1 MKALVYHGPRELVW
15 EETEDVHVGP
25 KDVRIAVKAV
35 GICGSDVHGYLGL
48 TGRRTPPMIMGHEFS
63 GVVDATGENV
73 TRWNVGDRVTVQP
86 AQFCGTC
93 GFCREGLTNLCGN
106 KRFYGAMDCN
116 GAMAEYIAV
125 PEHLVY
131 RLPDSVDFA
140 SGAMIEAAAVAYRG
154 VKNAGDLTGKHVLV
168 IGAGT
173 IGQLVTA
180 IVRLQGAKRIYVSDL
195 SDARLNIAVKMGADV
210 TLNPKS
216 MNIRK
221 VVMDET
227 EGKGVDVS
235 IEAVGVTPSAQQ
247 SIELLRTGGT
257 AVWIGNSAKFVEVPM
272 QEIVTRELHIRGTYI
287 YSHEEFGEVLELV
300 GNGDISFD
308 PIISLHAKMSEG
320 AEWFA
325 RLADSPGDLIKVI
338 LIPEYTHEEV
348 KK

>member
-1 MKALVYHGPRELVW
+1 MKGLVYHGPKELLW
-15 EETEDVHVGP
+15 EDAEDAILGR

-63 GVVDATGENV
+63 GVVDQVGEEA
-73 TRWNVGDRVTVQP
+73 TRWQVGDRVTVQP

-93 GFCREGLTNLCGN
+93 EFCKEGLTNLCGN

-116 GAMAEYIAV
+116 GAMAEHIVV

-131 RLPDSVDFA
+131 RLPDSVDFS

-154 VKNAGDLTGKHVLV
+154 VKNAGDLSGKHVLV

-180 IVRLQGAKRIYVSDL
+180 IVRLKGAKRVYVSDL
-195 SDARLNIAVKMGADV
+195 SDARLEVAKKMGADV
-210 TLNPKS
+210 VLNPKS
-216 MNIRK
+216 MDIRRI
-221 VVMDET
+221 VMDST
-227 EGKGVDVS
+227 DNKGVDVA
-235 IEAVGVTPSAQQ
+235 IEAVGVTPSAKQ

-287 YSHEEFGEVLELV
+287 YSHEEFGEVLEMV
-300 GNGDISFD
+300 GDGGISFD

-320 AEWFA
+320 ARWFA
-325 RLADSPGDLIKVI
+325 QLADSPGDLIKVI
-338 LIPEYTHEEV
+338 LIPE
-348 KK
+348 